1 MGRVECDLLNLC
13 EIVLGVLIE
22 EEFSNLTE
30 GELVLGPDV
39 GHVEHVDL
47 LLLPYFFGLFRCHSL
62 EHNVPTREVAL
73 LNGLVEILRGVIR
86 AIVEG
91 VFLCDETSA
100 LLALKV
106 QRAIHP
112 ICLKSVFV
120 LDVGCVET
128 LTSILVL
135 EFVGVAVIS
144 VHFAVTI
151 RNTSVT
157 KENQELMRGLWVL
170 RSKVPEVSRIV
181 SVGKVGCW
189 VSLLGVLRKS

>member
-1 MGRVECDLLNLC
+1 
-13 EIVLGVLIE
+13 
-22 EEFSNLTE
+22 
-30 GELVLGPDV
+30 
-39 GHVEHVDL
+39 
-47 LLLPYFFGLFRCHSL
+47 
-62 EHNVPTREVAL
+62 
-73 LNGLVEILRGVIR
+73 
-86 AIVEG
+86 
-91 VFLCDETSA
+91 
-100 LLALKV
+100 
-106 QRAIHP
+106 
-112 ICLKSVFV
+112 VFV

>member
-1 MGRVECDLLNLC
+1 
-13 EIVLGVLIE
+13 
-22 EEFSNLTE
+22 
-30 GELVLGPDV
+30 
-39 GHVEHVDL
+39 
-47 LLLPYFFGLFRCHSL
+47 
-62 EHNVPTREVAL
+62 
-73 LNGLVEILRGVIR
+73 
-86 AIVEG
+86 
-91 VFLCDETSA
+91 
-100 LLALKV
+100 
-106 QRAIHP
+106 
-112 ICLKSVFV
+112 VFV

-181 SVGKVGCW
+181 SVRKVGCW